1 MKIEIEISDE
11 QTEKQ
16 VFLMF
21 DSYLQNNFG
30 DYNLEVRGNKEV
42 IRTNDCKRPSRF

>member
-21 DSYLQNNFG
+21 DAYLQHINLG
-30 DYNLEVRGNKEV
+30 DYYLEVIGKNEV
-42 IRTNDCKRPSRF
+42 IRKR